1 MSNAKAIGT
10 PKSPSRSLDKD
21 EKGNSVDEA
30 KYHGM
35 IDSLLYLIAS
45 RPYIMFSV
53 CKCARFQLAPKE
65 SHLTPVKRIIRHL
78 IRTISYGLW
87 NPRSNNFK
95 LEFSD
100 DDLVGDTE
108 DRKSTSGTYQLL
120 GKALISWNSK
130 KQGSIAL
137 STAEAEYIAIGQSQY
152 VDIKH
157 HFIRDH
163 VTKESIELSFVSTI
177 DQLAG
182 IFTKPLLEDKFCTLR
197 ELLGIVSL
205 NLKN

>member
-137 STAEAEYIAIGQSQY
+137 STAEAEYIAIGQCCAQLLLMSHQLGDY
-152 VDIKH
+152 
-157 HFIRDH
+157 
-163 VTKESIELSFVSTI
+163 ELSLKHIQIFVTI
-177 DQLAG
+177 LVLCIILDL
-182 IFTKPLLEDKFCTLR
+182 
-197 ELLGIVSL
+197 SM
-205 NLKN
+205 